1 MPTPDLTPGKSAFLM
16 EGVVGLGLGEQEVF
30 YKGQVGLIKKIQ
42 LLI

>member
-1 MPTPDLTPGKSAFLM
+1 MPTPDLTPGKPAFLK
-16 EGVVGLGLGEQEVF
+16 EGVVGVGARRAGGV